1 MSATDKMCNF
11 DAKKTEGPKWQ
22 NHGGRKVIGNNLARL
37 NSLIPHPSLVWEK
50 DHEELAIKNAVRD

>member
-1 MSATDKMCNF
+1 MCNF

-50 DHEELAIKNAVRD
+50 DHEESAIKNAVRD